1 MERNIFEECGQLLA
15 KNKLTIA
22 CAESAT
28 AGQLTAA
35 FSLSKHSGNFF
46 KGGLACYD
54 ACIKEEIL
62 HVNHKLLEEFT
73 PESAEV
79 TFAIAKGLMTLI
91 KADIHIGITGL
102 TRAGGSETEE
112 KPVGTMFFC
121 GLFGENKL
129 FEDRQVFKGS
139 QEEIVAQASIH
150 TAKLLKNS
158 LLQLKPQQA

>member
-15 KNKLTIA
+15 KNNLTIA

-35 FSLSKHSGNFF
+35 FSLSEQSGDFL

-54 ACIKEEIL
+54 ACVKEDLL
-62 HVNHKLLEEFT
+62 HVNPSLIEEFT

-79 TFAIAKGLMTLI
+79 TFAIASGLMTII

-129 FEDRQVFKGS
+129 FEDRKVFQGS
-139 QEEIVAQASIH
+139 QEEIVAQATTY
-150 TAKLLKNS
+150 TAHLLKTA
-158 LLQLKPQQA
+158 LLQIQSK

>member
-1 MERNIFEECGQLLA
+1 MERNIFEECSQLLA
-15 KNKLTIA
+15 QNNLTIA

-35 FSLSKHSGNFF
+35 FSLTQQSGFF
-46 KGGLACYD
+46 LKGGLACYD
-54 ACIKEEIL
+54 ACVKEDLL
-62 HVNHKLLEEFT
+62 HVNPALIEEFT

-79 TFAIAKGLMTLI
+79 TFAITTGLMTII

-102 TRAGGSETEE
+102 TRAGGSETKE

-129 FEDRQVFKGS
+129 FEDRKVFQGN
-139 QEEIVAQASIH
+139 QEEIVAQSITH
-150 TAKLLKNS
+150 TAQLLKGA
-158 LLQLKPQQA
+158 LLQIQDK

>member
-1 MERNIFEECGQLLA
+1 MERNTFEECGQLLA

-35 FSLSKHSGNFF
+35 FSLSERSGDFL

-54 ACIKEEIL
+54 ACVKEEL
-62 HVNHKLLEEFT
+62 LKVSPELLEKFT

-79 TFAIAKGLMTLI
+79 TFAIAIGLMNLI
-91 KADIHIGITGL
+91 SADIHIGITGL
-102 TRAGGSETEE
+102 TRPGGSETAE

-121 GLFGENKL
+121 GMFGENKL
-129 FEDRQVFKGS
+129 FEDRQVFTGS
-139 QEEIVAQASIH
+139 QQEIVRQATVH
-150 TAKLLKNS
+150 TAKLLREA
-158 LLQLKPQQA
+158 LLQLKPNK